1 MATQLGIH
9 NITTMTKLSLY
20 HLWHYLRVS
29 REQYCRDTATKQEK
43 LKHTSYEVQSS
54 SSYEGMV
61 GVRGEGGYTPGY
73 VNH

>member
-1 MATQLGIH
+1 MTLVEKLACPVASVQGSSTAGIQQL
-9 NITTMTKLSLY
+9 NK
-20 HLWHYLRVS
+20 
-29 REQYCRDTATKQEK
+29 K

-73 VNH
+73 VNHNKSGHMEYAHF